1 MPICLHFC
9 RSKAPKVHFGKVL
22 RDQSEE
28 TRLWT
33 RALAYFTPRVHF
45 FGFFLSSL
53 LHFGTVSLQIATK
66 IQFWRDHQNSLWN
79 LSFKIKFG
87 HVWYILWSVAHG
99 LQNMFKNILKYTSFP
114 VSLPKASKVYT
125 FGVSKL
131 SILPFGGNSGE
142 GFTFYVKSIDLSL
155 FDLQKWR

>member
-1 MPICLHFC
+1 M
-9 RSKAPKVHFGKVL
+9 
-22 RDQSEE
+22 
-28 TRLWT
+28 
-33 RALAYFTPRVHF
+33 
-45 FGFFLSSL
+45 
-53 LHFGTVSLQIATK
+53 TK
-66 IQFWRDHQNSLWN
+66 IQLWRDCQNSLWN

-142 GFTFYVKSIDLSL
+142 GFTFSAKKLRKYRFWQVYLHFYRSNLERSILLEALIRKNEGKVDLCILKNTVYSEI
-155 FDLQKWR
+155 